1 LYFINLTNQ
10 YIKQIKIQIIMPHRK
25 RTFLTLIDVLVSAGA
40 AVIIFAAWAKL
51 THQSYADT
59 MLTVGMWTETAI
71 FLVYAG
77 IEWVK
82 PKRHEEDLQPGDVD
96 EVAVVAGNPALQSMD
111 QMLIEADITPVNLK
125 RLGDNFQK
133 LGTTVSNM
141 GEVGDVVKS
150 TGDFSAKTK
159 EATSA
164 LGMMKDAYVNSA
176 KTMSNFNN
184 AADSAKGFQEQ
195 VQVLTKNL
203 GSLNTIYELEL
214 NESNNHLK
222 SLNSF
227 YGQMAQ
233 ASQVMMATVDD
244 AKSAKEQ
251 IGTLAA
257 NLGKLNQVYGN
268 MLSAMQGRQ

>member
-1 LYFINLTNQ
+1 MAQ
-10 YIKQIKIQIIMPHRK
+10 QK
-25 RTFLTLIDVLVSAGA
+25 RNFLTLIDVLVSAGA
-40 AVIIFAAWAKL
+40 AVVIFAAWAKL

-59 MLTVGMWTETAI
+59 LLGIGMFTETGI
-71 FLVYAG
+71 FLVYAA

-82 PKRHEEDLQPGDVD
+82 PQRHDNAPIAEP
-96 EVAVVAGNPALQSMD
+96 VVKGNPALQSMD
-111 QMLIEADITPVNLK
+111 KMLMEADITPTNMK
-125 RLGDNFQK
+125 KLGDNFQK
-133 LGTTVSNM
+133 LGTTVSQL

-176 KTMSNFNN
+176 NTMSSFTN
-184 AADSAKGFQEQ
+184 AADSAKGFHDQ

-222 SLNSF
+222 TLNSF
-227 YGQMAQ
+227 YGKMAQ
-233 ASQVMMATVDD
+233 ASEVMVATVED
-244 AKSAKEQ
+244 AQSTKEQ
-251 IGTLAA
+251 ISALAK
-257 NLGKLNQVYGN
+257 NLGKLNNVYGN
-268 MLSAMQGRQ
+268 MLNAMQGR

>member
-1 LYFINLTNQ
+1 
-10 YIKQIKIQIIMPHRK
+10 MPHRR

-51 THQSYADT
+51 THQAFADN
-59 MLTVGMWTETAI
+59 MLTIGMWTETAI

-82 PKRHEEDLQPGDVD
+82 PKRHEEDEQPG
-96 EVAVVAGNPALQSMD
+96 EVVEEANPALKTMD
-111 QMLIEADITPVNLK
+111 KMLIDADITPVNLK

-133 LGTTVSNM
+133 LGTTVSQI

-150 TGDFSAKTK
+150 TSDFSAKTK

-164 LGMMKDAYVNSA
+164 MGLMKEAYVNSA
-176 KTMSNFNN
+176 NTMVNFNN
-184 AADSAKGFQEQ
+184 AADSAKGFHSQ

-203 GSLNTIYELEL
+203 SSLNTIYELEL

-227 YGQMAQ
+227 YGKLAE
-233 ASQVMMATVDD
+233 ASQVMMSSVED
-244 AKSAKEQ
+244 ANRAKAE
-251 IGTLAA
+251 INTLAT
-257 NLGKLNQVYGN
+257 NLNKLNHVYGN
-268 MLSAMQGRQ
+268 MLSAMQGRN